1 MTVDVRDR
9 DSMNETFYQLEEIEE
24 KQNGGDEKMLLI
36 IKNCKDLKPKGSE
49 QFNIKNLV
57 EFYNNKNVQ
66 LLMIGG
72 YDGKISK
79 ESHKVEIE

>member
-36 IKNCKDLKPKGSE
+36 IKNCKDLKPKGND
-49 QFNIKNLV
+49 QFNIKSFVEWFKNL
-57 EFYNNKNVQ
+57 Q
-66 LLMIGG
+66 LLIIGE
-72 YDGKISK
+72 YDGTISK
-79 ESHKVEIE
+79 ESIKVEIE